1 MKTTVTFDGVE
12 LTSMFV
18 VSDLRRPLAPRNVA
32 LVDVPGR
39 DGSLFANATQATFEV
54 SMTLTVRSR
63 DLRERSAAVRALA
76 ALLTVPEPRPL
87 AIGDDGGLYYM
98 AIPSSD
104 QDGERFVNAERFE
117 VKFTCPDPW
126 LYGEVRTATIPSGGS
141 VEVEVGGTAPTWP
154 TITAAATGGTQDSW
168 IVTMEDGSGI
178 YAAIPSGAEQ
188 AVDADCGARTLM
200 VNREVAMLP
209 PAYDWPRL
217 TPGSHTLTMT
227 QGTGDA
233 TVTWQE
239 RWW

>member
-39 DGSLFANATQATFEV
+39 DGALFANATQATFEV

-126 LYGEVRTATIPSGGS
+126 LYGEARTATIPSGGS

-168 IVTMEDGSGI
+168 IVALT
-178 YAAIPSGAEQ
+178 AARPSTRPSPA
-188 AVDADCGARTLM
+188 ARST
-200 VNREVAMLP
+200 RSPRTARPARSWSTGRPRCYRP
-209 PAYDWPRL
+209 P
-217 TPGSHTLTMT
+217 T
-227 QGTGDA
+227 TGPS
-233 TVTWQE
+233 
-239 RWW
+239 